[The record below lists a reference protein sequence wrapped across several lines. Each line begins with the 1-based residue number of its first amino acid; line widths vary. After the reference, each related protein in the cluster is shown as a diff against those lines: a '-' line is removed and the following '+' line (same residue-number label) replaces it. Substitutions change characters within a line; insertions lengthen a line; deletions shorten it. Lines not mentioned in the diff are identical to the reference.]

1 MRELSNNTVSAEDE
15 GTIWF
20 DENGAEEAVV
30 KLLDELEED
39 GDIQRAGADA
49 SRFLD
54 LGTGNGHMLFTLR
67 EGEDGEGENKWEGGM
82 VGVDYSPASVEL
94 ARKIQ
99 EQREIE
105 PPVRFE
111 EWDLLQAEPGNWH
124 NRERGFDVVLDKG
137 TFDAISLMPQTEG
150 EEHSCETYRRK
161 VEPLLAKDGF
171 LVVTSC
177 NWTKEELLSWLTPVD
192 EEGGRLEFFK
202 DAKYPSFT
210 FGGQTGQSIVTVA
223 FRVKS

>member
-1 MRELSNNTVSAEDE
+1 MRELDNNTASIEDE

-30 KLLDELEED
+30 KLLDTLEED
-39 GDIQRAGADA
+39 GHIQRAGEGA
-49 SRFLD
+49 SSFLD

-67 EGEDGEGENKWEGGM
+67 EGEDGEGEGAWEGVI
-82 VGVDYSPASVEL
+82 VGVDYSPASVAL
-94 ARKIQ
+94 ARKI
-99 EQREIE
+99 EKQRGLE
-105 PPVRFE
+105 PAVRFE
-111 EWDLLQAEPGNWH
+111 EWDLLGAQPGDWVDTSV
-124 NRERGFDVVLDKG
+124 GFNVVLDKG

-161 VEPLLAKDGF
+161 VEPLLATGGF

-177 NWTKEELLSWLTPVD
+177 NWTKEELLSWFTPAD
-192 EEGGRLEFFK
+192 GRLEFFA

-223 FRVKS
+223 FRLKSE

>member
-1 MRELSNNTVSAEDE
+1 VRELDNNTASVEDE

-30 KLLDELEED
+30 KLLEELEDE
-39 GDIQRAGADA
+39 GHVTRSGEEA
-49 SRFLD
+49 SSFLD

-67 EGEDGEGENKWEGGM
+67 EGEDGEGEGRWEGAM

-94 ARKIQ
+94 ARKI
-99 EQREIE
+99 EKQRGLE
-105 PPVRFE
+105 PEVRFE
-111 EWDLLQAEPGNWH
+111 EWDLLGAEPGSWVDTKS
-124 NRERGFDVVLDKG
+124 GFGVVLDKG

-161 VEPLLAKDGF
+161 VEPLLASNGF

-177 NWTKEELLSWLTPVD
+177 NWTKGELLSWLAP
-192 EEGGRLEFFK
+192 EGGELEYFAE
-202 DAKYPSFT
+202 AKYPSFT

-223 FRVKS
+223 FRVKSR

>member
-1 MRELSNNTVSAEDE
+1 MRELSNNTASAEDE

-30 KLLDELEED
+30 KLLDELEEE
-39 GDIQRAGADA
+39 GHIQRDGENA

-67 EGEDGEGENKWEGGM
+67 EGEDEDGEGKWEGGM

-99 EQREIE
+99 TQRDIQ
-105 PPVRFE
+105 PHVRFE
-111 EWDLLQAEPGNWH
+111 EWDLLKAEPEDWH
-124 NRERGFDVVLDKG
+124 DRELGFDVVLDKG

-161 VEPLLAKDGF
+161 VEPLLAPNGF

-177 NWTKEELLSWLTPVD
+177 NWTKDELLSWLTPA
-192 EEGGRLEFFK
+192 EGGQLEFFA

-210 FGGQTGQSIVTVA
+210 FGGQTGQSIVTMA
-223 FRVKS
+223 LRVKS